1 LRVVGDLLAVI
12 RCRSVG
18 PVPFVVAP
26 PSDSGA
32 GLLMADQGG
41 VIDAAA
47 AKPGLPISN

>member
-1 LRVVGDLLAVI
+1 LLAVI

-32 GLLMADQGG
+32 GLLMADQGCL
-41 VIDAAA
+41 IDAAA
-47 AKPGLPISN
+47 GKPGLPISN